1 MTERKRVMTDYRN
14 DTEERELLEERRKLS
29 LERIRQIPE
38 EKSVPVT
45 YREYFAEMAK
55 YIVKLQEL
63 EKRLKEGILEHGSME
78 ELQALNVGPY
88 RDILPEMYEHS
99 YGNPAYAAKMLGEG
113 YGQML
118 SFLYAEIQ
126 GMVVSVYEGRL
137 WDCVVVMELFLE
149 IYHMFEEEEFPT
161 KAALRDVFY
170 WYVSDYT
177 DETME
182 YRIREMVD
190 PTLDFASG
198 IVRKADL
205 TDLRYLY
212 RYGEYVTENER
223 KTAEFLNGLP
233 QEQIDAMA
241 RTYTEGYRIGF
252 VLGNKDLSKKKTV
265 NIRYH
270 LGFERMVRAA
280 ILQFEEMGLQL
291 VIYRS
296 AVHGADRNR
305 RGLRTGYSGAVPNK
319 QFDYDHKEDAALFLD
334 EDLVQRRLRAM
345 QVAYEKHKEEANTHA
360 GPAVI
365 EIFGEK
371 PFSPKANKDALS
383 FNEKQQ
389 KLQVRYDNEAGQITN
404 RYIIGEERSFTII
417 AYPVPEIGEQ
427 FEEIFRETVKIN
439 TLDYRKYQ
447 RIQQHLIDAL
457 DQGTRVHVKG
467 KGENRTDLW
476 IQLHKLEQPEKQTNF
491 ENCVADV
498 NIPVG
503 EVFTSPV
510 LKGTNGVLHVTS
522 VYLNELNY
530 QNLCLTLTDGMITD
544 YGCTNFKQE
553 GENRKYIEANILNHH
568 KTLPIGEFAI
578 GTNTT
583 AYVVAEKYQIA
594 DKLPILIAEKMGPH
608 FAMGDTCYS
617 WAEDT
622 AVFNP
627 DGKEI
632 IARDNEIS
640 ILRKED
646 PGKAYFGCHTDIT
659 IPYDELDYIR
669 VQKEDG
675 SEVSLIEDGRFVL
688 PGTEELNEAFQE

>member
-63 EKRLKEGILEHGSME
+63 EKRLNEGILEHGSME

-280 ILQFEEMGLQL
+280 ILQFEEMGLQP

-296 AVHGADRNR
+296 AVHGADRNW

-427 FEEIFRETVKIN
+427 FEEIVLETVKIN

-476 IQLHKLEQPEKQTNF
+476 IQLHKLEQLEKQTNF

-544 YGCTNFKQE
+544 YGCTNFEQE